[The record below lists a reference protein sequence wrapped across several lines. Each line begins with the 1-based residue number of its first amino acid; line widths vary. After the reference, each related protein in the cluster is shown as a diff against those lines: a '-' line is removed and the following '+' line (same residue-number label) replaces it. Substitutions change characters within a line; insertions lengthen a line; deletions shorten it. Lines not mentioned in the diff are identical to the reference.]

1 MMAEDGM
8 YHGLDPF
15 FDACRREMQKHFAT
29 KGESWRNTSTTSTI
43 TGPFGDPIKKVIT
56 TQVYL
61 EELLQAAMNN
71 LYEEPTQDQRVDVA
85 NILGMLWMWEEGIA
99 QRE

>member
-1 MMAEDGM
+1 M

-15 FDACRREMQKHFAT
+15 LDAMRKEMQRHFAE
-29 KGESWRNTSTTSTI
+29 KGESWRSETVTSTI

-61 EELLQAAMNN
+61 EELLSQALDDLMVN
-71 LYEEPTQDQRVDVA
+71 PTQDQRVDVA
-85 NILGMLWMWEEGIA
+85 NICAMLWMWEEGLA
-99 QRE
+99 PRV